1 MSTWLSRM
9 GFVLLGWLA
18 LTPAAIAQNNQ
29 NMPLAD
35 VWITP
40 DRPTP
45 YMRDSGEAAGPMT
58 QTGDTWLTDGD
69 RNSQPPPPARQETA
83 STDAVRT
90 GSAK

>member
-1 MSTWLSRM
+1 VPAWLSKM

-18 LTPAAIAQNNQ
+18 LMPAAIAQSNQ

-45 YMRDSGEAAGPMT
+45 YVRDSGEATGPMS
-58 QTGDTWLTDGD
+58 QTGDTWLTDE
-69 RNSQPPPPARQETA
+69 RTSQPPASARQETA
-83 STDAVRT
+83 ATDPVTT
-90 GSAK
+90 GSTK